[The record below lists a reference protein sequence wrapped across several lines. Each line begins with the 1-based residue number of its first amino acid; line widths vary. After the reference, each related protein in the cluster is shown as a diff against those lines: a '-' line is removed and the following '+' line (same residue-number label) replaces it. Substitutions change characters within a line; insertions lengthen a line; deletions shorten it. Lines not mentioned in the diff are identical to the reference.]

1 MDIQVLEVHVSVL
14 KEVNVIHVLEDRV
27 TNVNETMKFLQDLN
41 TRKNKLKQSSGVVLT
56 SFELD
61 LKTTLVRL
69 LGADIIDHVS
79 KKYRQDVVDWVEGTT
94 THASNDFHVSNTNI
108 DFTIV

>member
-1 MDIQVLEVHVSVL
+1 
-14 KEVNVIHVLEDRV
+14 
-27 TNVNETMKFLQDLN
+27 MKFLQDLN